1 MSNLF
6 RLGIIGTGQIAKMA
20 HVPAAL
26 ASTKVE
32 ITALVDPV
40 VKHAQELADGYGM
53 TSKIATTPAEVLAHV
68 DGVVIATPN
77 HTHRDLAVQC
87 ARAKIHCLIEKP
99 LATTVAE
106 AEEIVQAAEEH
117 GIVVA
122 TGYSTRFRDAVIL
135 LHDLLR
141 AGYFGAVKRF
151 LYQFGTRGGWSPFS
165 AYNLDRKSS
174 GGGVLV
180 VTGTH
185 FLDRMLYWFG
195 YPDEYALEDDARGGP
210 EAHCVVRVHYTSGEH
225 DFEGTIRLSK
235 IVPLK
240 SGFVLETE
248 QGMVVLPTQD
258 PEPLWFRPFSQPSL
272 QMVVHSKT
280 GPIFPPQ
287 KSPFQSQIENFV
299 AACRGKEPPMV
310 SAKQGLESVRLI
322 ENLYSCR
329 TAMQEG
335 NE

>member
-106 AEEIVQAAEEH
+106 AKEIVQAAEEH
-117 GIVVA
+117 SADQRVLF
-122 TGYSTRFRDAVIL
+122 SCIL
-135 LHDLLR
+135 GDFQR
-141 AGYFGAVKRF
+141 RSRTCRGC
-151 LYQFGTRGGWSPFS
+151 TRGKMEAGRVTIS
-165 AYNLDRKSS
+165 LDQCGITVRDDQRCRLDSDQKALGGQKS
-174 GGGVLV
+174 V
-180 VTGTH
+180 
-185 FLDRMLYWFG
+185 
-195 YPDEYALEDDARGGP
+195 
-210 EAHCVVRVHYTSGEH
+210 
-225 DFEGTIRLSK
+225 SK
-235 IVPLK
+235 I
-240 SGFVLETE
+240 
-248 QGMVVLPTQD
+248 
-258 PEPLWFRPFSQPSL
+258 WR
-272 QMVVHSKT
+272 
-280 GPIFPPQ
+280 
-287 KSPFQSQIENFV
+287 
-299 AACRGKEPPMV
+299 RRV
-310 SAKQGLESVRLI
+310 S
-322 ENLYSCR
+322 SCR
-329 TAMQEG
+329 SHLGLAVNG
-335 NE
+335 GS